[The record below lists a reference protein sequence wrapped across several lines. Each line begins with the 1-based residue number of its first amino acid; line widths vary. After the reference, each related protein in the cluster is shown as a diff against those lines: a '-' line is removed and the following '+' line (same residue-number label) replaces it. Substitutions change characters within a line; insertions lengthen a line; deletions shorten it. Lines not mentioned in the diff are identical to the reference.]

1 MTKLELMIKSSK
13 LLRDESNTI
22 YTKSFISDQINE
34 SIDRIKQLIPELRG
48 MVYLL
53 VDTDMPILI
62 PVEYQH
68 LMSIYACA
76 RCYEVD
82 ERHYEANKYMNE
94 FEIKINN
101 IKDSIASGELVI
113 TDPNTGLPV
122 VNDVN
127 QDYVRNVYFADSEYV
142 SDAETIPV
150 M

>member
-1 MTKLELMIKSSK
+1 MTKLELIIKSSK

-22 YTKSFISDQINE
+22 YSKSFIGDQINE
-34 SIDRIKQLIPELRG
+34 AIDRTKQLVPELRN
-48 MVYLL
+48 MTYLL
-53 VDTDMPILI
+53 VDTDSLVLMPE
-62 PVEYQH
+62 EYQH
-68 LMSIYACA
+68 LISIYACA

-101 IKDSIASGELVI
+101 IRDSIASGELII

-122 VNDVN
+122 VIDIN